1 MLKYH
6 SVVFY
11 FASLIKKFLGE
22 YSGLIILITTRCRFT
37 SDQVD
42 YLNDINR
49 CITLGGIVLFSMN
62 LDQKEIT
69 LLLNGL
75 EESDVR
81 VIDKI
86 YPLVYEHLRNEAH
99 LQLRRERAGHT
110 LQTTALVNEAYLKL
124 VGQDNATYQNRSHF
138 LAIAAMAMRR
148 ILISHARKKNAEK
161 RGGNEPAVTFTDGM
175 APYDARLTEMMDL
188 DDALYKL
195 EKMDER
201 HSNIV
206 QYRFF
211 GGMNYKEIADVIG
224 GTEHSVRYDW
234 RVARAWLKRELGS
247 G

>member
-1 MLKYH
+1 MDKY
-6 SVVFY
+6 
-11 FASLIKKFLGE
+11 
-22 YSGLIILITTRCRFT
+22 
-37 SDQVD
+37 
-42 YLNDINR
+42 N
-49 CITLGGIVLFSMN
+49 
-62 LDQKEIT
+62 IT
-69 LLLNGL
+69 LLLNDL
-75 EESDVR
+75 KDNDLK

-124 VGQDNATYQNRSHF
+124 VDQKKSTYKNRSHF
-138 LAIAAMAMRR
+138 LAIAAIAMRR
-148 ILISHARKKNAEK
+148 ILISYARKKSAEK

-175 APYDARLTEMMDL
+175 APYTARLAEMMDL
-188 DDALYKL
+188 DDALQRL
-195 EKMDER
+195 EQMDER
-201 HSNIV
+201 QVKIV

-211 GGMNYKEIADVIG
+211 GGMNYKEIADVMG

>member
-1 MLKYH
+1 MDKY
-6 SVVFY
+6 
-11 FASLIKKFLGE
+11 
-22 YSGLIILITTRCRFT
+22 
-37 SDQVD
+37 
-42 YLNDINR
+42 
-49 CITLGGIVLFSMN
+49 
-62 LDQKEIT
+62 EIT
-69 LLLNGL
+69 QLLNGL
-75 EESDVR
+75 NENDSK

-86 YPLVYEHLRNEAH
+86 YPLVYDHLRNEAH

-124 VGQDNATYQNRSHF
+124 VDQKKSTYQNRSHF

-148 ILISHARKKNAEK
+148 ILISHARKRNAEK

-188 DDALYKL
+188 DDALQKL
-195 EKMDER
+195 EQMDER
-201 HSNIV
+201 QAKIV

-211 GGMNYKEIADVIG
+211 GGMNYKEIADVMS

-234 RVARAWLKRELGS
+234 RVARAWLKRELGR